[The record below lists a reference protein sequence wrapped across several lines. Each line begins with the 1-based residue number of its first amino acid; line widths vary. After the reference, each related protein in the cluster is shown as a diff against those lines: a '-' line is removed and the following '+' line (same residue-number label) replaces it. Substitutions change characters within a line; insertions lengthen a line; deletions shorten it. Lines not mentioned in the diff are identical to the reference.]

1 MSAPPSSSASSPLP
15 TAGLLTDPIWRAPLV
30 PIGLALTL
38 GYILDRSFAIP
49 ILVSLIVAVAG
60 LTTWAILFVGRQQGT
75 PVFLWL
81 TCAALAA
88 GYHDWWRDS
97 FPPDDIGYFVSAEQQ
112 PGEVRGFIEEEPV
125 LALQATDPSLFT
137 LPRGDAT
144 LGVLRVSQLH
154 QGNDWLPVSGRV
166 RLNVQGRLEGLHV
179 GDEVQVVGRISAPHG
194 PSNPGERDYAE
205 HLRDQRI
212 RAVLTAHKTTDGVV
226 RLGEG
231 WPGSAHGCLAWLRAR
246 CRQVLEERLPKEQ
259 QGLAIALL
267 LGDGSALTSADWDR
281 YVRTGV
287 VHMAIVSG
295 QHLAILGGFLW
306 FTLRRLG
313 LRSSRGAVIVAVVL
327 LGYALMVGARPPVMR
342 AAVMAVAVCGGVL
355 LRRPVMPANIFA
367 LAWIVVGLIN
377 PTDLFDPGCQLS
389 FLCVALL
396 YWSGKRWFDPPPPD
410 PLDKLIDSTRPAWL
424 RWGRNGLRFLA
435 RTYSLS
441 LVFWL
446 GVAPLVAARY
456 NTVSPVAALLMPPLA
471 LLESVAL
478 VSGFLLLLLAP
489 LGPLTWPFAFVTRLS
504 LSACDGLVNLID
516 GLPGA
521 HWYVGQVHGWWLS
534 VFYAGLLAVLIL
546 QSARARWRWFAFAG
560 LLWLCVGLVG
570 AGSQQSAE
578 ELRCTFLA
586 VGHGGCTVLET
597 PDGRVLLYDSGAMS
611 GPEVATRQIAPYLWS
626 RNLRRIDEVF
636 LSHADLD
643 HFNGLP
649 ALLDRFA
656 VGQITCTPTFAN
668 KHTPGVEQTLAEI
681 ARHRVPVRIVK
692 AGDRLDAGS
701 VAIEVLHPPAVGP
714 DGNENARSLVLLV
727 THADHSLLLTG
738 DLEGPGLAQ
747 VLARPVE
754 PVDVLMAPH
763 HGSRLTNTPELAEW
777 AKPRIVISS
786 QGFPRSPADV
796 EKPYRDRGARFL
808 RTWDR
813 GAVTVRSHSTGL
825 VVETFRDGERI
836 VLRSGKN

>member
-1 MSAPPSSSASSPLP
+1 M
-15 TAGLLTDPIWRAPLV
+15 
-30 PIGLALTL
+30 TL
-38 GYILDRSFAIP
+38 GIFLDRSFSI
-49 ILVSLIVAVAG
+49 IFLVSLIVAVAG
-60 LTTWAILFVGRQQGT
+60 LTAWAILFVGRHQGT

-81 TCAALAA
+81 ACAALAS
-88 GYHDWWRDS
+88 GYHNWWRDS
-97 FPPDDIGYFVSAEQQ
+97 FPADDIGNFVTPEQQ
-112 PGEVRGFIEEEPV
+112 PGELRGFLEEEPY

-137 LPRGDAT
+137 LPRGDTT
-144 LGVLRVSQLH
+144 LSVLRVTQLR

-166 RLNVQGRLEGLHV
+166 RLSVHGRLEGIHV
-179 GDEVQVVGRISAPHG
+179 GDEVQVVGRSSAPHG
-194 PSNPGERDYAE
+194 PSNPGERDSSE

-212 RAVLTAHKTTDGVV
+212 RAVLAVHKTTDGVV
-226 RLGEG
+226 RIGERSLASPRA
-231 WPGSAHGCLAWLRAR
+231 WLAWLRAHFR
-246 CRQVLEERLPKEQ
+246 RVLEERLPKEQ

-267 LGDGSALTSADWDR
+267 LGDGSTLTAADWDR
-281 YVRTGV
+281 YMRTGV
-287 VHMAIVSG
+287 VHVAIVSG

-306 FTLRRLG
+306 FVLRRMG
-313 LRSSRGAVIVAVVL
+313 LRQRRGAVIVAAFL

-367 LAWIVVGLIN
+367 LAWIVIGLIN

-396 YWSGKRWFDPPPPD
+396 YWGGLHFFFTKPPED
-410 PLDKLIDSTRPAWL
+410 PLDRLIEKARPPWQRRGLWL
-424 RWGRNGLRFLA
+424 LRFLG
-435 RTYSLS
+435 RTFALS
-441 LVFWL
+441 FLFWL

-456 NTVSPVAALLMPPLA
+456 NTVSPAAAILMPLLA

-478 VSGFLLLLLAP
+478 VSGFLLLLLSP

-504 LSACDGLVNLID
+504 LTACDVLINLTD
-516 GLPGA
+516 GIPGG
-521 HWYVGQVHGWWLS
+521 HWYVGQVPGWWIG
-534 VFYAGLLAVLIL
+534 VFYVGLLAVLIL

-570 AGSQQSAE
+570 AGSQHSTE
-578 ELRCTFLA
+578 ELRVTFLA
-586 VGHGGCTVLET
+586 VGHGGCTVIET
-597 PDGRVLLYDSGAMS
+597 PDGRVLLYDAGAMG
-611 GPEVATRQIAPYLWS
+611 GPEVATRQVAPYLWS

-656 VGQITCTPTFAN
+656 VGQITCTPTFAD
-668 KHTPGVEQTLAEI
+668 KHTAGVEQTLAEI
-681 ARHRVPVRIVK
+681 ARLRIPVRIVK
-692 AGDRLDAGS
+692 AGDRLDAGP

-714 DGNENARSLVLLV
+714 EGNENARSMVLLV
-727 THADHSLLLTG
+727 THAGHSLLLTG

-747 VLARPVE
+747 VLSRPAE

-763 HGSRLTNTPELAEW
+763 HGSRLTNTPELAAW
-777 AKPRIVISS
+777 ASPRVVISS

-796 EKPYRDRGARFL
+796 EKPYRDHGAQFL

-813 GAVTVRSHSTGL
+813 GAVTVRSHSSGL
-825 VVETFRDGERI
+825 VIETFRDGERI
-836 VLRSGKN
+836 ALRTGKN